1 LNDNPG
7 PPDNSSSMKRFLA
20 LAALG
25 IAVQCDAQA
34 ASDPSFPEGDG
45 STCDKAV
52 VLSVESSLEAVRA
65 EGAWLRSK
73 HGGGRKISQA
83 LAASPPRW
91 YDLIEW
97 ETPDGSK
104 VTTCFDITRSYEKF
118 RRGLPEPK

>member
-1 LNDNPG
+1 
-7 PPDNSSSMKRFLA
+7 MKRFLA

-25 IAVQCDAQA
+25 IAAQCAAQA
-34 ASDPSFPEGDG
+34 VADPSLPGGDG

-52 VLSVESSLEAVRA
+52 VLNVESSLEAVRA
-65 EGAWLRSK
+65 ETAWLLSK

-97 ETPDGSK
+97 EAPDGSK
-104 VTTCFDITRSYEKF
+104 VATCFDITRAYEEF
-118 RRGLPEPK
+118 NRRLPEPR